1 MSTDTKERFE
11 EILFKIMKLRDLVE
25 VDYSML
31 ETLNDEISDLE
42 GAEMSKERQIVVVQ
56 KTILKELKNGLSES
70 SIDLDEALLDEE
82 RRNKKCGN
90 GKEQG

>member
-11 EILFKIMKLRDLVE
+11 EILFKIMKLRDLAE
-25 VDYSML
+25 ADYSML
-31 ETLNDEISDLE
+31 ETLDNEMSDLE

-70 SIDLDEALLDEE
+70 GTDLDEALLEVM
-82 RRNKKCGN
+82 KKG
-90 GKEQG
+90 E

>member
-11 EILFKIMKLRDLVE
+11 EILFKIMKLRDLAE
-25 VDYSML
+25 TDYSML
-31 ETLNDEISDLE
+31 ETLDNEMSDLE

-70 SIDLDEALLDEE
+70 GVDLDEALLEVM
-82 RRNKKCGN
+82 KKG
-90 GKEQG
+90 E